1 MGPRSALLTVV
12 AALALALTPAVA
24 SAQAEKVL
32 KMGWAQ
38 DPQTLSPF
46 IDYDEEDFTVWSLQ
60 YDLLVNFS
68 PKDLGPAPGIAESW
82 EVSDDKKTVTYHLI
96 KGAKWSD
103 GQPITSKD
111 VKYSLDVLGGNGP
124 LFTTYVENVE
134 SVETPD
140 AETVVVKTKQ
150 PDTRMVGGLFLHIL
164 PEHVW
169 GKQKPKALTS
179 TFKPKMPMVGS
190 GPFVATEFKRGR
202 IIRMERNPNWRGAQ
216 PKFDEIQI
224 IKYGTTDAVERAL
237 QLGEIDFVR
246 EVQASSFE
254 RLSKAKNI
262 KTLQSPSPSFTE
274 LAFNLCDEQHCPD
287 AKFNPGVQDV
297 AVRQAIAYAV
307 DRKKINAIATR
318 NTSFEGHGLLPQYY
332 AAFYEQP
339 ADDYALDVEK
349 AKQLLD
355 DAGWKPGSGGVREKG
370 GVKLALNLAVRSES
384 PETVQM
390 AKLIAE
396 MTKPIGIDFKVDV
409 MSTDKLTELTVRQVD
424 GKMAPDFD
432 AFIWGWGGDP
442 YDPSVLLG
450 LITSKQIGASSDSF
464 YANPEYDRLYA
475 EQAAEFDQ
483 GKRKEL
489 VKQLLALAQR
499 DLPYLVLTVDPSLQA
514 YRTDRIGGVSRQCP
528 EKTGD
533 AICDLVSYQPLLTIG
548 PPEAKAA
555 SSAAGGDDD
564 GGSSVVWIVV
574 AIVAVALIALAL
586 FLRSRRRRADEE
598 PLEAEV

>member
-1 MGPRSALLTVV
+1 MGPRFALLTVL
-12 AALALALTPAVA
+12 AAFALALAPAVA
-24 SAQAEKVL
+24 SAQDKKVL

-38 DPQTLSPF
+38 DPQTLSQF
-46 IDYDEEDFTVWSLQ
+46 IDYDEEDFTVWALN
-60 YDLLVNFS
+60 YDLLINFS

-82 EVSDDKKTVTYHLI
+82 DVSDDKKTVTYHLI

-111 VKYSLDVLGGNGP
+111 VKYTLDVLGGNGP
-124 LFTTYVENVE
+124 LFTTYVENVA

-140 AETVVVKTKQ
+140 DATVVVRTKQ
-150 PDTRMVGGLFLHIL
+150 PDTRMVGGLFMHIL

-169 GKQKPKALTS
+169 GKQKPKALT
-179 TFKPKMPMVGS
+179 TTYKPKMPMVGS
-190 GPFVATEFKRGR
+190 GPFITTEFRRGR
-202 IIRMERNPNWRGAQ
+202 IIRMERNPNWRGAK

-224 IKYGTTDAVERAL
+224 IKYGSQDAVERAL

-254 RLSKAKNI
+254 RLSKAKDV
-262 KTLQSPSPSFTE
+262 KTVKSPSPSFSE

-287 AKFNPGVQDV
+287 AKFNAGVQDL

-307 DRKKINAIATR
+307 DRKKINAIAYR

-332 AAFYEQP
+332 SSFYEQP
-339 ADDYALDVEK
+339 AEDYALDVEK

-355 DAGWKPGSGGVREKG
+355 DAGWVPGSGGVREKD
-370 GVKLALNLAVRSES
+370 GVKLSLDLAVRSES
-384 PETVQM
+384 PETVQA

-409 MSTDKLTELTVRQVD
+409 MSTDKLTELTVRKVD

-432 AFIWGWGGDP
+432 TFIWGWGGDP

-450 LITSKQIGASSDSF
+450 LITTAQIGGSSDSF
-464 YANPEYDRLYA
+464 YSNPEYDRLYA
-475 EQAAEFDQ
+475 EQAGEYDPA
-483 GKRKEL
+483 KRKEL
-489 VKQLLALAQR
+489 VKQLLAIAQR
-499 DLPYLVLTVDPSLQA
+499 DLPYLVLTVDPNLQA
-514 YRTDRIGGVSRQCP
+514 YRTDRVSGVSLMCP

-533 AICDLVSYQPLLTIG
+533 AMCDQVSYEPMLTMG
-548 PPEAKAA
+548 PPEAR
-555 SSAAGGDDD
+555 AAGSASAGDDG

-574 AIVAVALIALAL
+574 VVAVAGLIALAL

-598 PLEAEV
+598 PFEVEV

>member
-1 MGPRSALLTVV
+1 MGLKSALVTVV
-12 AALALALTPAVA
+12 AALALALAPAVA
-24 SAQAEKVL
+24 AAQEKKVL

-38 DPQTLSPF
+38 DPQTLSQF
-46 IDYDEEDFTVWSLQ
+46 IDYDEEDFTVWALN

-82 EVSDDKKTVTYHLI
+82 DVSGDKKTVTYHLV

-111 VKYSLDVLGGNGP
+111 VKYTLDVLGANGP
-124 LFTTYVENVE
+124 LFTTYVENVV

-140 AETVVVKTKQ
+140 DATVVVKTKQ
-150 PDTRMVGGLFLHIL
+150 PDTRMVGGLFMHIL

-169 GKQKPKALTS
+169 GKQKVKALTS
-179 TFKPKMPMVGS
+179 TYKPKMPMVGS
-190 GPFVATEFKRGR
+190 GPFITTEFRRGR
-202 IIRMERNPNWRGAQ
+202 IIRMEANPNWRGTKPQ
-216 PKFDEIQI
+216 FDEIQI

-237 QLGEIDFVR
+237 GLGEIDFVR

-254 RLSKAKNI
+254 RLSKAKDI
-262 KTLQSPSPSFTE
+262 KTVQAPSPSFTE

-287 AKFNPGVQDV
+287 AKFNAGVQDV

-307 DRKKINAIATR
+307 DRKKLNAIATR
-318 NTSFEGHGLLPQYY
+318 GTSFEGHGLLPQYY

-339 ADDYALDVEK
+339 ADDYPLDVEK

-355 DAGWKPGSGGVREKG
+355 AAGWTPGSGGVREKD

-409 MSTDKLTELTVRQVD
+409 MSTDKLTELTVREVD
-424 GKMAPDFD
+424 GKKAPDFD
-432 AFIWGWGGDP
+432 TFIWGWGGDP

-450 LITSKQIGASSDSF
+450 LVTTAQIEGSSDSF
-464 YANPEYDRLYA
+464 YSNPEYDRLYA
-475 EQAAEFDQ
+475 EQAGEYDPA
-483 GKRKEL
+483 KRKEL

-499 DLPYLVLTVDPSLQA
+499 DLPYLVLTVDPILQA
-514 YRTDRIGGVSRQCP
+514 YRTDRIGGVTPQCP

-533 AICDLVSYQPLLTIG
+533 AICDMVSYQPLLTIG

-555 SSAAGGDDD
+555 GGASGGDGG
-564 GGSSVVWIVV
+564 GGSSVVWIVLAV
-574 AIVAVALIALAL
+574 VAVGLIALAL
-586 FLRSRRRRADEE
+586 FLRSRRKRADEE